1 MVATSSQSTSGP
13 ASVKVTKPTKKQ
25 RQRANKK
32 KGETGDASSVDDEFS
47 AAPMDECEE
56 ARSSSGSEAAPPSKL
71 CKKEGGAPAPTP
83 ALADPPPN
91 APIDVPPSAAPATP
105 TAEPSML
112 QILAAINNMS
122 FNVGKRFDSVDT
134 RLDGND
140 RRYDEISNEFKNFKV
155 EVDAK
160 FAAINAPAAA
170 GSGAAPRRP
179 APPWA
184 APVAGSPP
192 TSSYY
197 TSAAA
202 PPAQKTPPW
211 AAPAQSSSDEFGRK
225 VFAMGFP
232 RKLPRLA
239 LMAFWDE
246 VKAKMPTH
254 LVLEAKFTG
263 GPAKHF
269 GVVFPSRDAARL
281 FTTTVSDI
289 SRTTECRWVSPRE
302 GEGSSAIS
310 FRVERTIAERDR
322 GRVLS
327 KAWSLISPLVK
338 TTNAWKAGMKLTTD
352 SARGTIAVVSAMGAD
367 MWELVEL
374 KADGD
379 GYAVLAFEAN
389 LAHFGVGPAT
399 AEAIRASSTKPLAAA
414 AAVAAAPAA
423 GDIDL

>member
-1 MVATSSQSTSGP
+1 MVATSSQSASGP

-32 KGETGDASSVDDEFS
+32 ADKGEPGEASSVDDEFS

-56 ARSSSGSEAAPPSKL
+56 ARSSSGSEAAPPAKL

-83 ALADPPPN
+83 PPADPPPTASTD
-91 APIDVPPSAAPATP
+91 APPNAAPATP

-112 QILAAINNMS
+112 QLLAAINNMS

-140 RRYDEISNEFKNFKV
+140 RRYDEISTEFKNFKV

-160 FAAINAPAAA
+160 FAAITAPAAA
-170 GSGAAPRRP
+170 GPAAAPRRP

-202 PPAQKTPPW
+202 PSAQKTPPW

-239 LMAFWDE
+239 LIAFWDE

-254 LVLEAKFTG
+254 LVHEAKFTG

-269 GVVFPSRDAARL
+269 GVVFPSREAARL

-289 SRTTECRWVSPRE
+289 ARTTECRWVSPRE

-327 KAWSLISPLVK
+327 KSWTLLSPLVRL
-338 TTNAWKAGMKLTTD
+338 TNAWKAGMKLTTD
-352 SARGTIAVVSAMGAD
+352 SARGTIAVVSALGAD

-399 AEAIRASSTKPLAAA
+399 AEAIRASSTKPAAA
-414 AAVAAAPAA
+414 ATAA